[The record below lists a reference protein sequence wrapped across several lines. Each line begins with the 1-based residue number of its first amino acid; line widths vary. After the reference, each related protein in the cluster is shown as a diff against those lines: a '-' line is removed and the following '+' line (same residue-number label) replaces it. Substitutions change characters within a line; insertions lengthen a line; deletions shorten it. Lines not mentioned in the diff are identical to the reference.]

1 MFKEKKINCK
11 TFDSPAKRRLKRI
24 VPVLPTESNKI
35 LRRHLNW
42 KIDVPVKKYALP

>member
-1 MFKEKKINCK
+1 MSSYRHKSFVSKKKKINCK

-35 LRRHLNW
+35 LRRHLN
-42 KIDVPVKKYALP
+42 